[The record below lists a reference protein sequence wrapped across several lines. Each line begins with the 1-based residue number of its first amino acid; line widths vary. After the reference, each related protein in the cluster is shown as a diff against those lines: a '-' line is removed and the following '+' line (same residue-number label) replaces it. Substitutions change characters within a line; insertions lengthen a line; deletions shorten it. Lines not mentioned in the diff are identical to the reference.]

1 MIEGAELERWQ
12 EASQPAIDAWT
23 EQMSASGQDGA
34 ALVEDARSLIEH
46 YSASNDR
53 SRWRARGPRRAA
65 RRLGRALYAPRPPWR
80 VLGGA
85 ILFALTLLTVVSVVG
100 RVAFSAPIPG
110 DFELVEVGMAV
121 AIFAF
126 LPYCQM
132 VRGNVIVDLFT
143 TRASAR
149 VQALLDATGNLLY
162 TAIAALLT
170 WRVALGGLEV
180 RGYGETTMVL
190 RVPVWWGYAPAVI
203 FLALLTVVCA
213 YTVWRSI
220 RNSAPLRGSAR

>member
-1 MIEGAELERWQ
+1 MADRAVAGA
-12 EASQPAIDAWT
+12 
-23 EQMSASGQDGA
+23 
-34 ALVEDARSLIEH
+34 
-46 YSASNDR
+46 
-53 SRWRARGPRRAA
+53 RADPF
-65 RRLGRALYAPRPPWR
+65 GRALHLAATG
-80 VLGGA
+80 VALLGGA

-100 RVAFSAPIPG
+100 RAALSAPIPG

-126 LPYCQM
+126 LPYCQI

-143 TRASAR
+143 TRASPRTRAS
-149 VQALLDATGNLLY
+149 LDAAGNLIY

-190 RVPVWWGYAPAVI
+190 RVPVWWGYVPAVLCLA
-203 FLALLTVVCA
+203 FLTLVCA
-213 YTVWRSI
+213 YTVWRSLQE
-220 RNSAPLRGSAR
+220 ARGHAVEPAR